1 VLIWLILACLTAIVL
16 FVLLRPLAGGN
27 ASEPRREAFDAAVY
41 RDQLGEIDRDC
52 ARGLIGEPEA
62 EAARLEIARRLL
74 AADSREHA
82 GGAVAAGGMSSKRAM
97 IAVAVALPLAVVALY
112 LAYGSPRLPDQPLA
126 ARLNDPVSDKN
137 LGALI
142 AKVEARLR
150 QHPEEGQGW
159 DVIAPIYLGLG
170 RYGDAADAYENAI
183 RLLRE
188 SPKRLSGQGQA
199 LVLQND
205 GVVTEEART
214 ALQRALALDATLI
227 EPRILLAI
235 AKEQDG
241 QFAAAIE
248 DWRALL
254 ARGEGNAP
262 WRQMVEKR
270 IEATEARLA
279 GAPAPSGEEPPS
291 ADAGS
296 QGERGPAAA
305 DSAAAESMSPAE
317 RQAMVESMVQGLAA
331 RLEAKGDD
339 LGGWLKLVRAYTML
353 DRKDDAR
360 AALQRAKTQFS
371 GNAQAIEQLD
381 ALATELGLRS

>member
-1 VLIWLILACLTAIVL
+1 
-16 FVLLRPLAGGN
+16 
-27 ASEPRREAFDAAVY
+27 
-41 RDQLGEIDRDC
+41 
-52 ARGLIGEPEA
+52 
-62 EAARLEIARRLL
+62 
-74 AADSREHA
+74 
-82 GGAVAAGGMSSKRAM
+82 
-97 IAVAVALPLAVVALY
+97 
-112 LAYGSPRLPDQPLA
+112 
-126 ARLNDPVSDKN
+126 
-137 LGALI
+137 
-142 AKVEARLR
+142 
-150 QHPEEGQGW
+150 
-159 DVIAPIYLGLG
+159 
-170 RYGDAADAYENAI
+170 
-183 RLLRE
+183 
-188 SPKRLSGQGQA
+188 
-199 LVLQND
+199 
-205 GVVTEEART
+205 
-214 ALQRALALDATLI
+214 LALDATLI

-270 IEATEARLA
+270 IEAAEARLA